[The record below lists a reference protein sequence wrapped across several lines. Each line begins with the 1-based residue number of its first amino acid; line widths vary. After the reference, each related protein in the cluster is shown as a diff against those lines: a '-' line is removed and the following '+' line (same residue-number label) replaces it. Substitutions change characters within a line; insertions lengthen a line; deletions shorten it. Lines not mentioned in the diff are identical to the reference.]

1 MKTKEQVIS
10 VPYTEE
16 SFTYELDIEKSNP
29 KLPIDWK
36 LGDFCICRMEV
47 KQITGIDKESF
58 LPCVVSCGYFRSSC
72 PDWTPHLFP
81 LTLKNKNIASFFYK
95 LYRELHKYPGLNFSE
110 LFDYFCHKCEECITG
125 YPEDVQKKCDEIR
138 DFQIKVIERVHQSVD
153 GVNIF
158 RN

>member
-1 MKTKEQVIS
+1 MKTKEQVVN

-16 SFTYELDIEKSNP
+16 SYTYELDQEKFDP
-29 KLPIDWK
+29 KLPINWK

-72 PDWTPHLFP
+72 SDWTPHLFP
-81 LTLKNKNIASFFYK
+81 LTLKNKNIAAYFYK
-95 LYRELHKYPGLNFSE
+95 LYHELHKYRGLNFSD
-110 LFDYFCHKCEECITG
+110 LFSYFCYKFEECIAAN
-125 YPEDVQKKCDEIR
+125 PEEVQKKCDEIR
-138 DFQIKVIERVHQSVD
+138 EFQEKVIEKVNGTLD
-153 GVNIF
+153 GINIF